1 MFKIEKDV
9 PTPTETQRTAKY
21 PFGKME
27 VGDSIFISSE
37 ESPPSGSYS
46 ASSYYALRHPELKFT
61 TRKVEGGYR
70 IWRIK

>member
-1 MFKIEKDV
+1 MYEIEKDV
-9 PTPTETQRTAKY
+9 PTPTGAQRTAKY

-27 VGDSIFISSE
+27 VGDSVFVPSE
-37 ESPPSGSYS
+37 KRLSGIHSC
-46 ASSYYALRHPELKFT
+46 ATYYGLRHPPKKFT